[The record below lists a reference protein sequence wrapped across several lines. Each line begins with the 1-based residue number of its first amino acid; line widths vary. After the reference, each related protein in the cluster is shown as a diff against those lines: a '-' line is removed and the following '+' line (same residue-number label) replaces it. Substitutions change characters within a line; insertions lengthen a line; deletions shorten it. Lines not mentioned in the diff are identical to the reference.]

1 MTVAFDQ
8 DLAELCMCS
17 DICIQCALDLRK
29 SGKRCQTRADD
40 GNCSPAAWE
49 GKQQR
54 QFRVLVAHHMFL
66 GVLNA
71 AFYVPTALADMVAVV
86 TL

>member
-1 MTVAFDQ
+1 
-8 DLAELCMCS
+8 
-17 DICIQCALDLRK
+17 
-29 SGKRCQTRADD
+29 
-40 GNCSPAAWE
+40 
-49 GKQQR
+49 
-54 QFRVLVAHHMFL
+54 MFL